1 MSSCGAGVIWGKM
14 LGWLGLTVGKPQGR
28 SLCVWGVASGS
39 AASHP
44 DPGSSGM
51 VELSEESE
59 YPERLRGNDRDFL
72 RSRVAD
78 EQDRAVWR
86 QGEASRLSAH
96 GHAGGHAPRLEI
108 DLCHLVG
115 G

>member
-51 VELSEESE
+51 VELSEESRPLSPKCRTASLPLHAFVICYGFVVKAIRDRSDE
-59 YPERLRGNDRDFL
+59 AIAELPQLGFRVRL
-72 RSRVAD
+72 
-78 EQDRAVWR
+78 
-86 QGEASRLSAH
+86 
-96 GHAGGHAPRLEI
+96 APSFSMAT
-108 DLCHLVG
+108 
-115 G
+115 